1 MTNTMIKKEAKLQ
14 VIWGQYLRS
23 LMEQG
28 TPWYGYFELKQTDK
42 DYMPFSALEENQLE
56 GLPATE
62 KNGLYWKYSDL
73 DMRKKPCDC
82 SCTPPLP
89 SYVVIAF
96 SGVFYAIRI
105 GEIIKMIE
113 DSRTRITKVE
123 AEKLCERVIHI

>member
-1 MTNTMIKKEAKLQ
+1 MIKKEAKLQ
-14 VIWGQYLRS
+14 VVWGQYLRS

-42 DYMPFSALEENQLE
+42 EYLPFSALEENQLE

-105 GEIIKMIE
+105 STIEILIGGGYKK
-113 DSRTRITKVE
+113 ITLEE
-123 AEKLCERVIHI
+123 AKELCERVIHI